1 MYGWDMWSCYVC
13 LSDMHKCTCTVR
25 LGWHPAFSCHW
36 QSLCICYQNCLPEAR
51 RKPIYVRSISFIF
64 CDWKSSLFFHFDSEI
79 RNLNMFL
86 VNYTY
91 VYVHFGMILLIDK
104 LQSAASVLANSR
116 ILLFPCQLIIFDVDL
131 SSQIANWML
140 ERNRSGS
147 KLPLICKCYVYITSI
162 DGVRRM
168 EYDIPRNGWI

>member
-1 MYGWDMWSCYVC
+1 MDGICDRATFVC
-13 LSDMHKCTCTVR
+13 LICTNAHAPSDSNGIQHFHAIDKVC
-25 LGWHPAFSCHW
+25 AFAIKIAYLRPDGNPYMYV
-36 QSLCICYQNCLPEAR
+36 QSLSFSVIEKVRFFFILIRKFGIWTCL
-51 RKPIYVRSISFIF
+51 
-64 CDWKSSLFFHFDSEI
+64 
-79 RNLNMFL
+79 
-86 VNYTY
+86 YTY